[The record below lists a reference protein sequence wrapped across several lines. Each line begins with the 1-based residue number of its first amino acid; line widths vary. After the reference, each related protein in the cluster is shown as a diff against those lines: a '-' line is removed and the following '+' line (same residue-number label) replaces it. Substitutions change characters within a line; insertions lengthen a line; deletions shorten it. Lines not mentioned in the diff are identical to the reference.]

1 MKCSWFECKEP
12 KCPES
17 GLCEKH
23 GKMIQGCTMTCEI
36 TGCKEPNC
44 HHSHYCSRHSVE
56 YYDKNLADWEA
67 GKIPKDVWEKF
78 GGKYPPITE
87 Y

>member
-1 MKCSWFECKEP
+1 MN
-12 KCPES
+12 
-17 GLCEKH
+17 CEKH
-23 GKMIQGCTMTCEI
+23 GKIIEGCTMTCEF
-36 TGCKEPNC
+36 TGGCKEPKHTESC
-44 HHSHYCSRHSVE
+44 YCKNHSVE